1 MADGVLFVRG
11 QLGVAAVLGVG
22 ALVRF
27 AHAAVGGDEQ
37 RVVAKAVVAA
47 QPCKGNAARA
57 FAHAGQVPAVRQDE
71 AYRRDELCPPLP
83 GRHRL
88 HGSQKLIVVGF
99 IVAVVAAVAG
109 AVHAGCAVQR
119 IHTQAGV
126 IGDGGQT
133 ADLADSLGLD
143 ESILGKGCAGLLRLD
158 GDAQLFLAD
167 HLMSLRFQNAAQLA
181 KLSGV
186 AGGCTNFHLD
196 TPSAFKAPPER
207 KDSPRPGRDGA
218 SSARE
223 GNLRF
228 RAAVSGR
235 NGERVLF

>member
-22 ALVRF
+22 TLVRF
-27 AHAAVGGDEQ
+27 AHTAVGGDEQ

-47 QPCKGNAARA
+47 QPRKGNAARA
-57 FAHAGQVPAVRQDE
+57 LAHAGQVPPVRQDE
-71 AYRRDELCPPLP
+71 AHCRDELCAPLP

-99 IVAVVAAVAG
+99 IVTVMAAVAG

-119 IHTQAGV
+119 VHTQAGV
-126 IGDGGQT
+126 IGDGRQAAG
-133 ADLADSLGLD
+133 LADGLGLD
-143 ESILGKGCAGLLRLD
+143 EGILGKGGAGLLRLD

-167 HLMSLRFQNAAQLA
+167 HLVSLRFQNAAQLA

-186 AGGCTNFHLD
+186 AGGCTNFH
-196 TPSAFKAPPER
+196 F
-207 KDSPRPGRDGA
+207 PRPLNASIHGGA
-218 SSARE
+218 ALPQSPP
-223 GNLRF
+223 G
-228 RAAVSGR
+228 
-235 NGERVLF
+235 